1 MANIN
6 EIVSFISS
14 CNDEDRKTIV
24 DALNA
29 QRRVAN
35 EQATKELHLGA
46 RVKFTSSKGRGI
58 IEGVVTKINKKS
70 VKLNCGPE
78 GRWTVSPALLTL
90 LNQTPQEKLGE
101 TKQSSYIDV

>member
-29 QRRVAN
+29 QRRTAN
-35 EQATKELHLGA
+35 EQATKQLHLGA

-58 IEGVVTKINKKS
+58 IEGIVTKINKKS
-70 VKLNCGPE
+70 VKLDCE
-78 GRWTVSPALLTL
+78 DHGRWTV
-90 LNQTPQEKLGE
+90 
-101 TKQSSYIDV
+101 